1 MRFPSLCSFLL
12 LVFLGCSVASQSSA
26 SKSEAP
32 PPERES
38 RRLEAVAFRGAEVAY
53 LERVKGLCA
62 LSRAEA
68 GKPPQVKFLGFCP
81 ASVEFVGDT
90 ILLRDSQRS
99 MWLDSAGNDL
109 ERDNVVAARSLED
122 YVVHSGQRFIWNRLG
137 GVVEIAGPKLRD
149 VQLLAAGELIG
160 IRSAE
165 DGEEIVRISSTGA
178 VAPLFSEPLRRIDS
192 FAVSPDGKELILSAD
207 RSGNFDIALASTEGG
222 APRWIAPDP
231 LPETGVSW
239 APRGNK
245 VTYRISTVDGT
256 LVRTVHVP
264 TGIPLTIDMPLSE
277 VRDLAWEPRAER
289 FAVIVSSAQTG
300 ESIQTMRYGGE
311 ERTRIVGFGGETDTN
326 ADRLSPPFGEALL
339 FAPRSIRYGEKR
351 PVVVWITDESPVAWS
366 AVRADIQR
374 ELNAGIIVLSTPAS
388 ELGSS
393 FWSAVLDKPWIDPS
407 AVFVVLASG
416 NTRDALELAQTRRM
430 VAIAQTDLPGD
441 PRVRRVRLP
450 NESVVVE
457 APYGGAGIVES
468 VAYEVISREVEGT
481 NRSNERR

>member
-1 MRFPSLCSFLL
+1 MRFSSLCLFLL
-12 LVFLGCSVASQSSA
+12 LSSLGCSVASQTSSR
-26 SKSEAP
+26 KSEAP

-38 RRLEAVAFRGAEVAY
+38 RRLEAVAFAGTEVAY

-68 GKPPQVKFLGFCP
+68 GKPPTVKFLGFCP
-81 ASVEFVGDT
+81 TAIEFVGDT
-90 ILLRDSQRS
+90 ILLRDTQRS
-99 MWLDSAGNDL
+99 MWLDASGRDL
-109 ERDNVVAARSLED
+109 QRDDVVAARSVED
-122 YVVHSGQRFIWNRLG
+122 FMVHSGKGFIWNRPG
-137 GVVEIAGPKLRD
+137 GVVEFAGPKLRGLR
-149 VQLLAAGELIG
+149 LLTAGVLIG
-160 IRSAE
+160 IRSTGG
-165 DGEEIVRISSTGA
+165 GEEIVRISPTGP
-178 VAPLFSEPLRRIDS
+178 VVPLFSEPLRRIDS
-192 FAVSPDGKELILSAD
+192 FAVSPDGKEMILSAD
-207 RSGNFDIALASTEGG
+207 RSGNFDIALASTDGG

-231 LPETGVSW
+231 LSETGVSW

-245 VTYRISTVDGT
+245 VTYRITTVDGT

-289 FAVIVSSAQTG
+289 FAMIVSSVQTG
-300 ESIQTMRYGGE
+300 ESIQAMRYGGE
-311 ERTRIVGFGGETDTN
+311 ERTRIVGFGGETATN

-351 PVVVWITDESPVAWS
+351 PVVVWITNESPVAWS

-374 ELNAGIIVLSTPAS
+374 ELNAGIIVLSTSAS
-388 ELGSS
+388 DLGSS
-393 FWSAVLDKPWIDPS
+393 FWSAVLEKPWVDPA

-416 NTRDALELAQTRRM
+416 NTREALELAQTRRM
-430 VAIAQTDLPGD
+430 VVIAQTDLPGD

-468 VAYEVISREVEGT
+468 VAYDVISREVEGT
-481 NRSNERR
+481 NRSNARR